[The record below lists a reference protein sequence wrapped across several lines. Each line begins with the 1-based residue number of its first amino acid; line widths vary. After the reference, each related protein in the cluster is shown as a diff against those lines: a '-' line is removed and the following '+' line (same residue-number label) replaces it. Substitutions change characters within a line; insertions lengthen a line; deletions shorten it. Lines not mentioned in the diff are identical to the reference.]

1 MIKIGVIGGTGLDNP
16 DILKDSREIKIEKTP
31 YGKPSSPLK
40 VGKIDGVDVVLLS
53 RHGKDHTI
61 PPSEVNY
68 IANIYTLK
76 QQGVTHIVATTA
88 CGSLKEYIRRGDFV
102 ILNQYIDFTSKR
114 RNSIYKVFEPNNPVH
129 TPMSDPFD
137 YDLRKNLIESAKE
150 LNIKHH
156 SRGTVI
162 TIEGP
167 RFSTKA
173 ESHMYRIWG
182 TDVINMTTATEA
194 AVANELG
201 VPYAVVAMSTDY
213 DCWKEDEK
221 PVCMEEIMK
230 VMDKN
235 SKNMIKLLKKTI
247 PKINVSMSERIKSVI
262 ENVPDWPK
270 KGIMFKDITTLL
282 QDSHGFKDT
291 IEILKKRY
299 EYKKIDKVIGIES
312 RGFIFG
318 APLAYLLGVGFV
330 PIRKSGKLPPEI
342 ESEEYTL
349 EYGKD
354 KIEIKKGSI
363 KKNERV
369 VIVDD
374 LLATG
379 GTITAAKN
387 LVKKLGGEIVEC
399 AFVMELSGLNGR
411 KKIDEDVYSIIK
423 FDS

>member
-1 MIKIGVIGGTGLDNP
+1 MIKIGIIGGTGLDNP
-16 DILKDSREIKIEKTP
+16 DILKDSREIEIKETP
-31 YGKPSSPLK
+31 YGKPSSSLK
-40 VGKIDGVDVVLLS
+40 TGKIEGVDVVLLS

-68 IANIYTLK
+68 IANLYALK
-76 QQGVTHIVATTA
+76 KQGVTHVIATTA
-88 CGSLKEYIRRGDFV
+88 CGSLREYIERGDFV
-102 ILNQYIDFTSKR
+102 ILDQYIDFTSKR
-114 RNSIYKVFEPNNPVH
+114 RNSIYQAFEPNKPVH
-129 TPMSDPFD
+129 TPMSDPFE
-137 YDLRKNLIESAKE
+137 YNLRKNLIESAKE
-150 LNIKHH
+150 LNLKHH
-156 SRGTVI
+156 NMGTVI

-167 RFSTKA
+167 RFSTKS
-173 ESHMYRIWG
+173 ESRMYRIWG
-182 TDVINMTTATEA
+182 ADVINMTIATEA

-201 VPYAVVAMSTDY
+201 IPYAVVAMSTDY

-221 PVCMEEIMK
+221 PVCMEDIMK

-247 PKINVSMSERIKSVI
+247 PKISVSVNERIKS
-262 ENVPDWPK
+262 
-270 KGIMFKDITTLL
+270 
-282 QDSHGFKDT
+282 
-291 IEILKKRY
+291 IEILKNRY

-330 PIRKSGKLPPEI
+330 LIRKPGKLPPEI
-342 ESEEYTL
+342 ESEEYVL

-379 GTITAAKN
+379 GTIAAARN

-411 KKIDEDVYSIIK
+411 EKIDEDIYSIIK